1 MIVDIVTSNNQSVV
15 ILSGTLISYS
25 DEQGLVTI
33 TMEKSK
39 VNELAMEEEEEL
51 MIANIE

>member
-1 MIVDIVTSNNQSVV
+1 VIPNNQSAV

-39 VNELAMEEEEEL
+39 INELVKEEEEEL
-51 MIANIE
+51 MITNTA